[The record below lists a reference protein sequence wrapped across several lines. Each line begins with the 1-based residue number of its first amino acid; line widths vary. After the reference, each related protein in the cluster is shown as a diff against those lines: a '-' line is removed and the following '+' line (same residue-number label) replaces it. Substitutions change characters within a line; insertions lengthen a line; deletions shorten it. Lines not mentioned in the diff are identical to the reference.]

1 MAGHEVGVEVGADR
15 DDHVDVGVVYQGG
28 ERVLELTSVGDRGG
42 IQLLEL
48 IDDEQQRAPAWRRP
62 PSPGGQAQLGHGV
75 AANAQC
81 LDVPTLATVEPV
93 VPQPGGHAGEGQ

>member
-1 MAGHEVGVEVGADR
+1 M
-15 DDHVDVGVVYQGG
+15 DVGVVEEIG
-28 ERVLELTSVGDRGG
+28 ERALEVPSIGDRGG

-48 IDDEQQRAPAWRRP
+48 VDDEQQRAAARGRA
-62 PSPGGQAQLGHGV
+62 PSLGGQAQLGHGV
-75 AANAQC
+75 APDAQC